1 MRRTA
6 NHMNSKLFFAGVVA
20 ALATAIPA
28 KAQVTIEMSEIT
40 CKDFAGYDDDTKDFI
55 SDWMRGYFMSK
66 KNITVVDSR
75 YVKRNG
81 QKIARYCKK
90 LPNSSLMDAIQ

>member
-1 MRRTA
+1 
-6 NHMNSKLFFAGVVA
+6 MNSKLFFAGVVA
-20 ALATAIPA
+20 ALAMAIPA
-28 KAQVTIEMSEIT
+28 QAQVTIEMSEIT

-66 KNITVVDSR
+66 KNITVIDSR

-90 LPNSSLMDAIQ
+90 LPNSSLMDAIQKNAR

>member
-1 MRRTA
+1 
-6 NHMNSKLFFAGVVA
+6 MNSKVFFAGVAA
-20 ALATAIPA
+20 ALAMAIPA
-28 KAQVTIEMSEIT
+28 QAQVTIEMSDIT

-66 KNITVVDSR
+66 KNITVIDSR

-90 LPNSSLMDAIQ
+90 LPKSSLMDAIQKNAR